1 MEFVWQNHLDAFHE
15 ISICSYAYVVNAHN
29 KGMPFRAIAVAC
41 LSKLAIDLGLRD
53 TDAHHLYPMFMSH
66 ISVSSTFINS
76 FIEIRTIYHR
86 NLGLSSPVPGISQA
100 HPEQSA

>member
-1 MEFVWQNHLDAFHE
+1 
-15 ISICSYAYVVNAHN
+15 
-29 KGMPFRAIAVAC
+29 
-41 LSKLAIDLGLRD
+41 
-53 TDAHHLYPMFMSH
+53 MFMSH

-100 HPEQSA
+100 HPEQSAQDSPSSDEAILRYVDKSKMASGATY